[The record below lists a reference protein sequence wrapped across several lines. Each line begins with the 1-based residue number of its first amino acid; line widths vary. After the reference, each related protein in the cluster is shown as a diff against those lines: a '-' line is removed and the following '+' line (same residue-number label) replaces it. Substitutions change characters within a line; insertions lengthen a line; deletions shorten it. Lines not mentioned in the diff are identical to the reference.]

1 MDTLTKEQQYVITTL
16 LEGHNVAM
24 TGCGGTGKSHVIKQ
38 LAVALG
44 PTLEAK
50 LGRNPNIHITALT
63 GCAALLLGSNASTLH
78 SWSGIG
84 LGKEDVADLVW
95 KIQRNGKAKKNWKL
109 CDLLVID
116 EISMLTKDLLEKLDD
131 IGRRMRRCDKPF
143 GGIQLLL
150 VGDFCQLPPVKEL
163 NFAFES
169 ARWSTIVP
177 KVIELVEVQRQ
188 KDPVFQEILRGA
200 RRGQLSKESETL
212 LRGRMGLDWKGHK
225 IRPTLLFPKNAEVDM
240 INDANLKALKGPL
253 KVLEAGFTYGDLKT
267 AARTN
272 TKSEDFKRSLS
283 ALDRDSSYKDK
294 LLLAEG
300 AQVML
305 IANLDIGSGL
315 VNGSRGVVV
324 GFQEKDGA
332 PMVEFLNG
340 SRLPVS
346 QHKWEVPGYPGV
358 FRTQYPLRL
367 AWACTIH
374 KAQGATLDSA
384 LIDIGLNTFEYGQAY
399 VALSRVK
406 SLESLYI
413 HDLNPKAFLLNPKV
427 AAFYGF

>member
-1 MDTLTKEQQYVITTL
+1 MDTLTKEQQHVITTL
-16 LEGHNVAM
+16 IEGHNVAM

-95 KIQRNGKAKKNWKL
+95 KIQRNGKAKKNWKN

-169 ARWSTIVP
+169 ERWST
-177 KVIELVEVQRQ
+177 
-188 KDPVFQEILRGA
+188 
-200 RRGQLSKESETL
+200 LS
-212 LRGRMGLDWKGHK
+212 
-225 IRPTLLFPKNAEVDM
+225 P
-240 INDANLKALKGPL
+240 
-253 KVLEAGFTYGDLKT
+253 
-267 AARTN
+267 
-272 TKSEDFKRSLS
+272 RSLS
-283 ALDRDSSYKDK
+283 SWKFRGKKTLSFRRF
-294 LLLAEG
+294 
-300 AQVML
+300 
-305 IANLDIGSGL
+305 SGKHGKVSCL
-315 VNGSRGVVV
+315 RN
-324 GFQEKDGA
+324 
-332 PMVEFLNG
+332 P
-340 SRLPVS
+340 RL
-346 QHKWEVPGYPGV
+346 
-358 FRTQYPLRL
+358 
-367 AWACTIH
+367 C
-374 KAQGATLDSA
+374 
-384 LIDIGLNTFEYGQAY
+384 
-399 VALSRVK
+399 
-406 SLESLYI
+406 
-413 HDLNPKAFLLNPKV
+413 
-427 AAFYGF
+427 